1 MSKRRDIF
9 RRSRNRCETYTRIV
23 VFAAT
28 LLIAGEAGFAIAAP
42 LPRNWPM
49 PPSELEKRF
58 RQQDFRVL
66 EAKPAGSGV
75 TGAFKARIEFPD
87 SRQLDVK
94 WKFAPP
100 GKADAWN
107 NSPRKELAVYEI
119 QRWIFDENDF
129 VVPTIAVVCLAMHE
143 AHAIDPAVKPTF
155 PGTSCA
161 LGTIS
166 AWMQDVH
173 APQDAFDRESFEK
186 NPAYAR
192 HLADLNV
199 LTYLVGHRDSHEG
212 NLLVANDPADP
223 RVYAVDN
230 GIAFDL
236 LPWNLRV
243 FNWFRI
249 RVPWLRRETIDRLRK
264 VSKADVRALAV
275 VDEMEA
281 DAGGALH
288 VVPTGPNLDP
298 GGRDGVRRHGD
309 RVQLGLNED
318 EMDDLKER
326 VDKLIARVDSGRQ
339 PVH

>member
-1 MSKRRDIF
+1 MAICVTASLLTF
-9 RRSRNRCETYTRIV
+9 S
-23 VFAAT
+23 AAAVT
-28 LLIAGEAGFAIAAP
+28 IAAP

-58 RQQDFRVL
+58 REQDFEVL

-75 TGAFKARIEFPD
+75 TGAFKATVRFPD
-87 SRQLDVK
+87 GKKLDVK

-100 GKADAWN
+100 EKADAWN

-119 QRWIFDENDF
+119 QRWLFDENDF
-129 VVPTIAVVCLAMHE
+129 VVPTVATVCLPMDKART
-143 AHAIDPAVKPTF
+143 IDPAVQPTF
-155 PGTSCA
+155 PDISCA

-166 AWMQDVH
+166 AWMTDVH
-173 APQDAFDRESFEK
+173 APADAFDRKSFAD
-186 NPAYAR
+186 NALYAR
-192 HLADLNV
+192 YLADVNV
-199 LTYLVGHRDSHEG
+199 LTYLIGHRDSHEG

-249 RVPWLRRETIDRLRK
+249 RVPWLRRATIDRLRRVDK
-264 VSKADVRALAV
+264 PRVRALAV
-275 VDEMEA
+275 VAELEA
-281 DAGGALH
+281 GADGVLH
-288 VVPTGPNLDP
+288 EVATGPNLDP
-298 GGRDGVRRHGD
+298 SGREGVRHRGH

-318 EMDDLKER
+318 EIDDLRER
-326 VDKLIARVDSGRQ
+326 IEKLIKKVDSGRQ
-339 PVH
+339 PVR